1 MLNTFVRDLNSI
13 KKRCISVYYPRGSG
27 TETVDLLR
35 KTKRDAAAEKIES
48 AIEKRIVKLQKK
60 PISGKNAIST
70 FCIFGWING
79 GKVIIKNI
87 NVSKKLPYIYI
98 LGKKPYVKPFKD
110 ILKVDHKVILA
121 ILDSKSA
128 RLTVLQ
134 GDKVI
139 EESKTSIHLMGR
151 HKKGGQSQG
160 RFLRARQTKIHVF
173 FKKVAKKVLAMDSK
187 DVKILFLGG
196 NGPAKTEF
204 HDELD
209 PKLLKKCR
217 FVNTESFMSNFLTR
231 FGAETNSIP
240 AEVFSAISN
249 ILIISR
255 KFWV

>member
-1 MLNTFVRDLNSI
+1 M
-13 KKRCISVYYPRGSG
+13 YYPRGSG

-160 RFLRARQTKIHVF
+160 RFL
-173 FKKVAKKVLAMDSK
+173 
-187 DVKILFLGG
+187 
-196 NGPAKTEF
+196 P
-204 HDELD
+204 
-209 PKLLKKCR
+209 
-217 FVNTESFMSNFLTR
+217 FMSSFSFSSCKKFR
-231 FGAETNSIP
+231 IP
-240 AEVFSAISN
+240 VRTISDLPVNPSVFCT
-249 ILIISR
+249 
-255 KFWV
+255 

>member
-121 ILDSKSA
+121 ILQLFSMADSIFSAAASRFVFRSKS
-128 RLTVLQ
+128 TVSVPLPR
-134 GDKVI
+134 G
-139 EESKTSIHLMGR
+139 
-151 HKKGGQSQG
+151 
-160 RFLRARQTKIHVF
+160 
-173 FKKVAKKVLAMDSK
+173 
-187 DVKILFLGG
+187 
-196 NGPAKTEF
+196 
-204 HDELD
+204 
-209 PKLLKKCR
+209 
-217 FVNTESFMSNFLTR
+217 
-231 FGAETNSIP
+231 
-240 AEVFSAISN
+240 
-249 ILIISR
+249 
-255 KFWV
+255 